1 MEQSVRV
8 FIVDD
13 HAVVRGGVRY
23 LLEQSGAVE
32 VIGEAGT
39 VAAALDGVA
48 AGSPDVLIADVRLP
62 DGNGVELVREVR
74 SRFPEIRCVILTSF
88 ADDEAFFHAVVAG
101 AAGYLVKDVDAVAL
115 VSAVQTV
122 AAGGSLIS
130 RDVIDDLRRRATE
143 VPPDDDLLSGLT
155 PQERRILGMVTEG
168 LTNREIAV
176 KLSLA
181 EKTIRNYVS
190 NILGQVGMRNR
201 TELAA
206 YVARLT
212 AKNLAAR
219 A

>member
-1 MEQSVRV
+1 MAEKIRV

-13 HAVVRGGVRY
+13 HEVVRGGVRY
-23 LLEQSGAVE
+23 LLDQSSGVE
-32 VIGEAGT
+32 VIGEAGNI
-39 VAAALDGVA
+39 AAGLDGVA
-48 AGSPDVLIADVRLP
+48 VGRPDVLIADVRLP
-62 DGNGVELVREVR
+62 DGSGVELVREVR
-74 SRFPEIRCVILTSF
+74 SRFPETRCLMLTSF
-88 ADDEAFFHAVVAG
+88 ADEEAFFHAVVAG
-101 AAGYLVKDVDAVAL
+101 ASGYLVKDVDQAGLVDAVLTA
-115 VSAVQTV
+115 

-130 RDVIDDLRRRATE
+130 SEAIDALRRRATE
-143 VPPDDDLLSGLT
+143 VPHDDDLLASLT

-206 YVARLT
+206 YVARLS
-212 AKNLAAR
+212 AKNALQR
-219 A
+219 H